1 MVIGDFLGID
11 DLRCIHRCR
20 HIRLNLKALLDHRN
34 KFRHQRCHIIRQIPA
49 VGTGIGHEF
58 LLVQSL
64 RVIQGLLGS
73 ESQLPVCFSLKRGQI
88 KQGRGLL

>member
-20 HIRLNLKALLDHRN
+20 CIRLNLKALLNHGN
-34 KFRHQRCHIIRQIPA
+34 KFRHQRCHIICQIPA

-64 RVIQGLLGS
+64 RIIQGLLGS
-73 ESQLPVCFSLKRGQI
+73 ESQLPVCFSLKRCQI
-88 KQGRGLL
+88 KESWGLL

>member
-1 MVIGDFLGID
+1 MVIGDFLRID

-20 HIRLNLKALLDHRN
+20 YICLNLKALLDHRN

-49 VGTGIGHEF
+49 VGTGIGYEF
-58 LLVQSL
+58 FLIQSL
-64 RVIQGLLGS
+64 RVIQCLLGS
-73 ESQLPVCFSLKRGQI
+73 ESQLPICFSLKRCQI

>member
-11 DLRCIHRCR
+11 DLRCIHRCCL
-20 HIRLNLKALLDHRN
+20 IRLNLKALLDHRN

-64 RVIQGLLGS
+64 RIIQGLLGS
-73 ESQLPVCFSLKRGQI
+73 ESQLPVCFSLKRCQI
-88 KQGRGLL
+88 KESWGLL

>member
-1 MVIGDFLGID
+1 MVIGHFLGID
-11 DLRCIHRCR
+11 DLRCIHRCWL
-20 HIRLNLKALLDHRN
+20 IRLNLKALLDHRN

-73 ESQLPVCFSLKRGQI
+73 ESQLPVCFSLKRCQI

>member
-1 MVIGDFLGID
+1 MVISDFLGID
-11 DLRCIHRCR
+11 DLRCIHQCW
-20 HIRLNLKALLDHRN
+20 HIRLNPKALLDRRN

-49 VGTGIGHEF
+49 VGTGICHEF

-73 ESQLPVCFSLKRGQI
+73 ESQLPICFSLKRCQI